1 MKLSKKAKKYVD
13 TANKAFEGAKA
24 SMKIYEK
31 RFSKVLEKCEI
42 KVSDDRMPYIHDVRR
57 ITKYVNEGNTLISSL
72 RMYFKDAK
80 TASKRFKYMTFN
92 ETCQLGLKPDDI
104 KNIRQRLNKI
114 ADAYPKM
121 IAEVHKIQ
129 FDMIR
134 ETLTRINDTIMVGL
148 SSDFYECKVRMFR
161 TPLVDIDWYLNGKF
175 LCSTEE
181 RPYYKSL
188 SADPVEEPVKKPTP
202 APDRDLSKKS
212 DTLAMENCRSK
223 EPEPKSFVDALIDC
237 GVIPSDAPGEITG
250 VPKEDIKADIEAL
263 KRTAAEKS
271 FNISDDKKE

>member
-1 MKLSKKAKKYVD
+1 MKLSKKAKKHVE

-31 RFSKVLEKCEI
+31 RFSKVLGKCETNA
-42 KVSDDRMPYIHDVRR
+42 SDDRMPYIQDVRR

-72 RMYFKDAK
+72 RMYFKDVK
-80 TASKRFKYMTFN
+80 TTSKRFKYMSFN
-92 ETCQLGLKPDDI
+92 ESCQLGLKQDDI

-134 ETLTRINDTIMVGL
+134 ETLTRINDNIMVSL
-148 SSDFYECKVRMFR
+148 DSDFYECKIRMFR
-161 TPLVDIDWYLNGKF
+161 TPLVDTDWYLNGSF
-175 LCSTEE
+175 ICSTEE

-188 SADPVEEPVKKPTP
+188 SADPVKEPVTKPIP
-202 APDRDLSKKS
+202 ALDRDISKKL
-212 DTLAMENCRSK
+212 DTLAMENCRRK
-223 EPEPKSFVDALIDC
+223 EPKSFVDALVDC
-237 GVIPSDAPGEITG
+237 GVIPSDVPGEITG
-250 VPKEDIKADIEAL
+250 APKTEEIKADTEAL
-263 KRTAAEKS
+263 KQAAVEKS

>member
-1 MKLSKKAKKYVD
+1 MKLSKKAKKHVE

-31 RFSKVLEKCEI
+31 RFSKVLGKCETNA
-42 KVSDDRMPYIHDVRR
+42 SDDRMPYIQDVRR

-72 RMYFKDAK
+72 QMYFKDVK
-80 TASKRFKYMTFN
+80 TTSKRFKYMSFN
-92 ETCQLGLKPDDI
+92 ESCQLGLKPDDI

-121 IAEVHKIQ
+121 IAQVHKIQ

-134 ETLTRINDTIMVGL
+134 ETLTRINDNIMVGL
-148 SSDFYECKVRMFR
+148 SSDFYECKIRMFR
-161 TPLVDIDWYLNGKF
+161 TPLVDIDWYLNGSF
-175 LCSTEE
+175 ICSTED

-188 SADPVEEPVKKPTP
+188 SADPVKEPVKKPTP

-212 DTLAMENCRSK
+212 DTMAMEDWRSK
-223 EPEPKSFVDALIDC
+223 TPKRFVDALVGCD
-237 GVIPSDAPGEITG
+237 VIPSDAPGEIIS
-250 VPKEDIKADIEAL
+250 VPKKEEMKADVETLMQA
-263 KRTAAEKS
+263 AAEKS
-271 FNISDDKKE
+271 FRVTDDKKE

>member
-1 MKLSKKAKKYVD
+1 MKLSKKAKKHVE

-31 RFSKVLEKCEI
+31 RFSKVLGKCETNA
-42 KVSDDRMPYIHDVRR
+42 SDDRMPYIQDVRR

-72 RMYFKDAK
+72 QMYFKDVK
-80 TASKRFKYMTFN
+80 TTSKRFKYMSFN

-121 IAEVHKIQ
+121 ITEVHKIQ

-134 ETLTRINDTIMVGL
+134 ETLTRINDNIMVSL
-148 SSDFYECKVRMFR
+148 DSDFYECKIRMFR
-161 TPLVDIDWYLNGKF
+161 TPLVDIDWYLNGNF
-175 LCSTEE
+175 ICSTEE

-188 SADPVEEPVKKPTP
+188 SADPVKEPLTKPLP
-202 APDRDLSKKS
+202 ALDRDISKKL

-223 EPEPKSFVDALIDC
+223 EPKSFVDALVDC
-237 GVIPSDAPGEITG
+237 GVIPSDVPGEITG
-250 VPKEDIKADIEAL
+250 APKTEEIKADTEAL
-263 KRTAAEKS
+263 KQAADKKS
-271 FNISDDKKE
+271 FSITDDKKE

>member
-1 MKLSKKAKKYVD
+1 MKLSKKAKKHVE

-31 RFSKVLEKCEI
+31 RFSKVLGKCETNA
-42 KVSDDRMPYIHDVRR
+42 SDDRMPYIHDVRR

-72 RMYFKDAK
+72 QMYFKDVK
-80 TASKRFKYMTFN
+80 TTSKRFKYMSFN

-114 ADAYPKM
+114 ADEYPKM
-121 IAEVHKIQ
+121 ITQVNKIQ

-134 ETLTRINDTIMVGL
+134 ETLSRINSDIMVDL
-148 SSDFYECKVRMFR
+148 NSDFYECKIRMFR
-161 TPLVDIDWYLNGKF
+161 MPLVDIDWYLNGSF
-175 LCSTEE
+175 ICSTEE

-202 APDRDLSKKS
+202 APDRDLKRKLDTPVALKS
-212 DTLAMENCRSK
+212 STPMNLA
-223 EPEPKSFVDALIDC
+223 AWAGC
-237 GVIPSDAPGEITG
+237 GAIPSDAPGEIIG
-250 VPKEDIKADIEAL
+250 APKKEEIKADIETL
-263 KRTAAEKS
+263 KQAAEKS
-271 FNISDDKKE
+271 FRVTDDKKE

>member
-1 MKLSKKAKKYVD
+1 MKLSKKAKKHVE

-31 RFSKVLEKCEI
+31 RFSKVLGKCETNA
-42 KVSDDRMPYIHDVRR
+42 SDDRMPYIQDVRR

-72 RMYFKDAK
+72 RMYFKDVK
-80 TASKRFKYMTFN
+80 TASKRFKYMSFN
-92 ETCQLGLKPDDI
+92 ESCQLGLKPDDI

-121 IAEVHKIQ
+121 ITEVHKIQ

-134 ETLTRINDTIMVGL
+134 ETLTRINDNIMVGL
-148 SSDFYECKVRMFR
+148 SSDFYECKIRMFR
-161 TPLVDIDWYLNGKF
+161 IPLVDIDWYLNGSF
-175 LCSTEE
+175 ICSTEE

-188 SADPVEEPVKKPTP
+188 SADPVKEPVKKPTP

-212 DTLAMENCRSK
+212 DTLAMENWRSK
-223 EPEPKSFVDALIDC
+223 EPKSFVDALIDC
-237 GVIPSDAPGEITG
+237 GVIPSDVPGEIIG
-250 VPKEDIKADIEAL
+250 APKTEEIKADTETL
-263 KRTAAEKS
+263 KQAAAEKS
-271 FNISDDKKE
+271 FRVTDDKKE

>member
-1 MKLSKKAKKYVD
+1 MKLSKKAKKHVE

-31 RFSKVLEKCEI
+31 RFSKVLGKCETNA
-42 KVSDDRMPYIHDVRR
+42 SDDRMPYIQDVRR

-72 RMYFKDAK
+72 RMYFKDVK
-80 TASKRFKYMTFN
+80 TASKRFKYMSFN
-92 ETCQLGLKPDDI
+92 ESCQLGLKPDDI

-121 IAEVHKIQ
+121 ITEVHKIQ

-134 ETLTRINDTIMVGL
+134 ETLTRINDNIMVGL

-161 TPLVDIDWYLNGKF
+161 TPLVDIDWYLNGSF
-175 LCSTEE
+175 ICSTED

-188 SADPVEEPVKKPTP
+188 SADPVKEPVKKPTP

-212 DTLAMENCRSK
+212 DPMAME
-223 EPEPKSFVDALIDC
+223 D
-237 GVIPSDAPGEITG
+237 
-250 VPKEDIKADIEAL
+250 
-263 KRTAAEKS
+263 
-271 FNISDDKKE
+271 

>member
-1 MKLSKKAKKYVD
+1 MKLSKKAKKHVE

-31 RFSKVLEKCEI
+31 RFSKVLGKCETNA
-42 KVSDDRMPYIHDVRR
+42 SDERMPYIQDVRR
-57 ITKYVNEGNTLISSL
+57 ITKYINEGNTLICSL
-72 RMYFKDAK
+72 RMYFKDVK
-80 TASKRFKYMTFN
+80 TASKRFKYMSFN
-92 ETCQLGLKPDDI
+92 ESCQLGLKPDDI

-121 IAEVHKIQ
+121 ITEVHKIQ

-134 ETLTRINDTIMVGL
+134 ETLTRINDNIMVGL

-161 TPLVDIDWYLNGKF
+161 TPLVDIDWYLNGSF
-175 LCSTEE
+175 ICSTED

-188 SADPVEEPVKKPTP
+188 SADPVKEPVKKPTP

-212 DTLAMENCRSK
+212 DTMAMEDWRSK
-223 EPEPKSFVDALIDC
+223 TPKRFVDALVGCD
-237 GVIPSDAPGEITG
+237 VIPSDAPGEIIS
-250 VPKEDIKADIEAL
+250 VPKKEEIKADVETLMQA
-263 KRTAAEKS
+263 AAEKS
-271 FNISDDKKE
+271 FRVTDDKKE